1 MKTFREWV
9 ADRGGAPYRIGREEQ
24 ELLQMSLIRF
34 VNKTGVTDLMK
45 DMKPLNNGFTMTF
58 SPNETGGRTV
68 VKVYL
73 DEAPFEPKRQ
83 GDLPPNLKADV
94 MIFDA
99 RGDGL
104 MRQPVRT
111 MRDLHP
117 TELSALLSQMAMN

>member
-1 MKTFREWV
+1 MKNFREWV
-9 ADRGGAPYRIGREEQ
+9 ADRGAPYRIGREEQ

-34 VNKTGVTDLMK
+34 VNKAGVTGLMK
-45 DMKPLNNGFTMTF
+45 DMKPLNNGFTMAF
-58 SPNETGGRTV
+58 SPNDTGGRTV
-68 VKVYL
+68 VKVHL

-94 MIFDA
+94 MIFS
-99 RGDGL
+99 RVDGL

-117 TELSALLSQMAMN
+117 IELSTLLSQMAMN